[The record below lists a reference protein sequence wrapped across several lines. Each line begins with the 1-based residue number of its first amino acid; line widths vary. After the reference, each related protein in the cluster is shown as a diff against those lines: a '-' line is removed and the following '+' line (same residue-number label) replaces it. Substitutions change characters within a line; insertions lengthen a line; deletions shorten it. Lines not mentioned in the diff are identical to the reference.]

1 MLNLKTQR
9 PTLRK
14 SAFTLIELL
23 VVIAIIAILAAI
35 LFPVFAQAREKAR
48 AFSCL
53 SNMKQIGLGI
63 YMYVEDYDELYPP
76 SFAVMPCING
86 GDLCT
91 SVGGQTGPAGGP
103 IPYDAQIDPYIKN
116 NQIYACPS
124 DSAPDNWPDSSSPIW
139 NGIYNNKHIR
149 RSYGY
154 VGNILTE
161 QYFLSSGQD
170 ANPDP
175 NTGLSA
181 WGRGYSMA
189 VLDQPADTIAV
200 AEEWGIDDAGN
211 SDAYNV
217 GSPWG
222 SMYTNC
228 DTWKIAGRMEEASA
242 PFSTNPADHFPPCET
257 SAWFTFNDPNKHPE
271 KGHTGAANWSLADGH
286 AKFMRYGQIRA
297 NDWWWFKDSKPT
309 QVFSP

>member
-1 MLNLKTQR
+1 MRSNR
-9 PTLRK
+9 

-48 AFSCL
+48 SISCL

-63 YMYVEDYDELYPP
+63 YMYVEDYDETYPTA
-76 SFAVMPCING
+76 FAAMPCINN
-86 GDLCT
+86 GDLCQP
-91 SVGGQTGPAGGP
+91 SVGGQTLGP

-116 NQIYACPS
+116 IQIYACPS
-124 DSAPDNWPDSSSPIW
+124 DSAPENWTDNQSPIW
-139 NGIYNNKHIR
+139 NGIYNNKHLR

-154 VGNILTE
+154 VGNIVTQ
-161 QYFLSSGQD
+161 QYADSSGTT
-170 ANPDP
+170 NPDP

-189 VLDQPADTIAV
+189 SLDQPADTIAV
-200 AEEWGIDDAGN
+200 SEEWGIDDAGE
-211 SDAYNV
+211 SDAYFV

-228 DTWKIAGRMEEASA
+228 DTWKIAGRQETAA
-242 PFSTNPADHFPPCET
+242 PPFSTNPADHFPACENAT
-257 SAWFTFNDPNKHPE
+257 WFTFNDPNKHPE
-271 KGHTGAANWSLADGH
+271 KGHTGGANWSLADGH
-286 AKFMRYGQIRA
+286 AKFMRYYQVRA
-297 NDWWWFKDSKPT
+297 NDWWWFKDSKPAQT
-309 QVFSP
+309 FSP